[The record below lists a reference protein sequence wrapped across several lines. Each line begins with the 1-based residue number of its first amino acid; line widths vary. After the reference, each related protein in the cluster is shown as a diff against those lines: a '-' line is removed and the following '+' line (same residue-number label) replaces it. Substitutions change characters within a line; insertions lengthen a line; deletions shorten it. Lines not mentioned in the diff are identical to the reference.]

1 MKYIRFILSMYTSE
15 TTTINDEN
23 ILRKSHNIPPYA
35 HIQFF
40 FISRHKS
47 KHEKFVNVLF
57 ILNLLRHESN
67 NLNVQVLHTYSLYS
81 NVKHKFL
88 KRKTESSKYLFCNC
102 WRRGWVKRSK
112 WHLYLTILF
121 FADYKNQFY

>member
-23 ILRKSHNIPPYA
+23 ILSPTTSRHTLTSN
-35 HIQFF
+35 FF

-67 NLNVQVLHTYSLYS
+67 NLNDQVLHTYSLYS
-81 NVKHKFL
+81 NVKHKLL

>member
-35 HIQFF
+35 HIQLF

-47 KHEKFVNVLF
+47 KHEKFVNVLICTRF
-57 ILNLLRHESN
+57 YPQFAKAR
-67 NLNVQVLHTYSLYS
+67 VQQFECSYSLYS
-81 NVKHKFL
+81 NVKHKLL

-112 WHLYLTILF
+112 WHLYLAILF